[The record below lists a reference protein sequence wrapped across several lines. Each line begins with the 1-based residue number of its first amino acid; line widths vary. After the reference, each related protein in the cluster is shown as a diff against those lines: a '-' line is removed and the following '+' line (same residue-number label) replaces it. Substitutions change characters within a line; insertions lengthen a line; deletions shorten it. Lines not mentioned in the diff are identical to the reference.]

1 MYNQIKKK
9 DNMNKQQKIDY
20 AIKVMGSAAKCLRLG
35 DLDKA
40 TCILIAESLE
50 NAIRQ
55 IR

>member
-1 MYNQIKKK
+1 
-9 DNMNKQQKIDY
+9 MNTLQKIDY
-20 AIKVMGSAAKCLRLG
+20 AIKVMGNAAKCLRLE

-55 IR
+55 IK

>member
-1 MYNQIKKK
+1 
-9 DNMNKQQKIDY
+9 MNKQQKIDY
-20 AIKVMGSAAKCLRLG
+20 AIKIMGNAAKCLRLG

-40 TCILIAESLE
+40 NCIFIAESLE

>member
-1 MYNQIKKK
+1 
-9 DNMNKQQKIDY
+9 MNKQQKIDY

-40 TCILIAESLE
+40 TCITIAESLE

-55 IR
+55 IK

>member
-1 MYNQIKKK
+1 
-9 DNMNKQQKIDY
+9 MNEQQKINY
-20 AIKVMGSAAKCLRLG
+20 AINIMGNAAKYLRLE

-40 TCILIAESLE
+40 ACILIAESLE

>member
-1 MYNQIKKK
+1 
-9 DNMNKQQKIDY
+9 MNEQQKIDY
-20 AIKVMGSAAKCLRLG
+20 AIKIMGNAAKYLRLR

-55 IR
+55 IK

>member
-1 MYNQIKKK
+1 MNDEQKKLY
-9 DNMNKQQKIDY
+9 Y

-50 NAIRQ
+50 TAIRQ
-55 IR
+55 IK